1 LHLHLPL
8 SFHRL
13 PGLESS
19 NNNKIE
25 EDEFYDEMMSSL
37 LKIVLNPLLNSR
49 ENFKCTLKDVGFWE
63 YIKEKDDTSDADS
76 HDDDDHNIQD
86 HDDDIKDET
95 WKNLLKWKLFTRRN
109 RDKIQLSCINKY

>member
-1 LHLHLPL
+1 
-8 SFHRL
+8 
-13 PGLESS
+13 
-19 NNNKIE
+19 
-25 EDEFYDEMMSSL
+25 MMSSL
-37 LKIVLNPLLNSR
+37 LKIVFKPLLNSR
-49 ENFKCTLKDVGFWE
+49 KNIKCSLKDVGFWE
-63 YIKEKDDTSDADS
+63 YIKEKDDTSDIDS